1 MKKVLFILLV
11 VVSASAA
18 FGQKYHPKVQAV
30 RDVVE
35 KWDSG
40 YRAMDPKAMSATI
53 ADELDFVNRFGER
66 LTIYSR
72 DEYEKMWTWAFTSVY
87 KGKPGPEHDIRT
99 VRFITEDVV
108 IVHATATRTEP
119 VITSDGKKI
128 PPFTQQATFVLV
140 KKNDE
145 WRITA
150 HNINNQFAD
159 PDMTERLPWQNSK

>member
-1 MKKVLFILLV
+1 MKKVLFVLLV

-35 KWDSG
+35 KWNMG

-53 ADELDFVNRFGER
+53 ADELDFVNRFGQR

-72 DEYEKMWTWAFTSVY
+72 DEYEKIWAHAFTSIY
-87 KGKPGPEHDIRT
+87 KGKPGPEHDVQT

-108 IVHATATRTEP
+108 IVHSTEIRTEP

-128 PPFTQQATFVLV
+128 PPFTEQATFVLV

-150 HNINNQFAD
+150 HNMNNQFAD
-159 PDMTERLPWQNSK
+159 PDKTENLPGQNSK